1 MYIPHDC
8 KKKKKGRINIPQM
21 RLHVSLN
28 LKKKGKKEK
37 KLYREFTN
45 LTLAVASPDYSGED
59 GGWTAKP
66 VPLRPLPVPTL
77 YNGTTPETKGQRPK
91 YSPLELIVYNIAA
104 MLASVAAGYDVRLSN
119 VTAVHPKL
127 LPVK

>member
-1 MYIPHDC
+1 MASVAV
-8 KKKKKGRINIPQM
+8 
-21 RLHVSLN
+21 RLSGSVLS
-28 LKKKGKKEK
+28 
-37 KLYREFTN
+37 
-45 LTLAVASPDYSGED
+45 SDYSGVED
-59 GGWTAKP
+59 GGGLSGKP

-77 YNGTTPETKGQRPK
+77 YNGTTPETKGQLPK
-91 YSPLELIVYNIAA
+91 FSPLELLVYNIAA

>member
-1 MYIPHDC
+1 M
-8 KKKKKGRINIPQM
+8 
-21 RLHVSLN
+21 
-28 LKKKGKKEK
+28 
-37 KLYREFTN
+37 
-45 LTLAVASPDYSGED
+45 ED
-59 GGWTAKP
+59 GITSKP

-77 YNGTTPETKGQRPK
+77 YNGTSPETKGQLPK
-91 YSPLELIVYNIAA
+91 FSPLELLVYNIAA